1 LEAVH
6 PLEERG
12 AILPTALIRP
22 RRRGRFVWPALAVLA
37 VLALAPPAGAA
48 DRDLVRLAGAPATDG
63 APVCV
68 GYRIVQPG
76 SSVRNGDL
84 VEFFSYWQ
92 GADSVRADFSRL
104 DATATAPVAGTYV
117 GDSSVVENDQTHLWS
132 AFWFTFRIASFNP
145 RDDAVGIPVVI
156 TGTAAGGGPATTSEA
171 LAFCLSNHPPRNIRT
186 EILRAP
192 ERFVVDAGDTLYPV
206 RNGDSLRIETTWSFH
221 SSPLSI
227 EADFAALDDSFTVG
241 RVYYEL
247 LDAPAETLQTVG
259 VYYELNGHAKGA
271 TTAVLPVRITGSDGG
286 CGRAEVTLRVQID
299 NVGPT
304 VAPVITPLPSTVAT
318 PTLAISGTLA
328 GEAGATD
335 VLVAVNQGSALV
347 CPLPQAS
354 GTLTF
359 SGTLTL
365 QPGTNH
371 IVAYARDLVGNR
383 SAPSAPATV
392 DYLYAPEFKGWRV
405 LQPDTLGLA
414 QTATVPVRNDDVI
427 LLHSYWD
434 ARAPYALTADFGAL
448 DTAFDPAAVH
458 VSQVENVTVPV
469 GETTEVWAAYQIEY
483 HLSAQNARAD
493 GKGIVV
499 PLTAFDP
506 ATGFETTTESLDF
519 CLNNDPPRLLAARY
533 VGSPQRWV
541 VRDGDSLFTVRNGGT
556 VLVET
561 EWTRGNWPYA
571 LTFDFSD
578 LDADFVRA
586 YVQTSY
592 VDTLS
597 TDSTAAYRTFYEFS
611 TNACCAEGKDPYP
624 LPATVTAS
632 EVNGCGEGSGVLWFE
647 MDNAGPAGSPT
658 FDTPPPASVT
668 ADSLDL
674 AGHAPEGSQT
684 LTLTIEH
691 VETDSTTTIAEI
703 PLDAQR
709 AFSVRVPLRPGEN
722 RITAWGVDA
731 VGNATEPSLPVNV
744 RRITGS
750 ALIDVPKLFR
760 PGDRFTLESLAGWS
774 SIVLEIYNLEGDLV
788 RRWESV
794 RPAQQYLAV
803 TWDGR
808 NGHDEEVRQ
817 GPYLLRI
824 ETRDPS
830 GRPREE
836 VKAFV
841 FQR

>member
-1 LEAVH
+1 M
-6 PLEERG
+6 
-12 AILPTALIRP
+12 LPTALIGP
-22 RRRGRFVWPALAVLA
+22 HRRGRLARIALVVLA
-37 VLALAPPAGAA
+37 AIALAPRAGAA
-48 DRDLVRLAGAPATDG
+48 DRDLVRIAPAPAADG

-76 SSVRNGDL
+76 SRVHNGDL
-84 VEFFSYWQ
+84 IEFFSYWQ
-92 GADSVRADFSRL
+92 GADSVRADVSRL
-104 DATATAPVAGTYV
+104 DATATAEIAGTYV

-132 AFWFTFRIASFNP
+132 AFWFTFRISGLNP
-145 RDDAVGIPVVI
+145 RDDAVGIPVVL
-156 TGTAAGGGPATTSEA
+156 TGIAPGGPTTTSEA
-171 LAFCLSNHPPRNIRT
+171 LAFCLSNHPPRNTLTR
-186 EILRAP
+186 ILRAP

-221 SSPLSI
+221 SSPLTI
-227 EADFAALDDSFTVG
+227 EADFAALDDSFAVG

-247 LDAPAETLQTVG
+247 IDAPAETLQTIS
-259 VYYELNGHAKGA
+259 VYYELDERAKGA
-271 TTAVLPVRITGSDGG
+271 TTAGLPVRITGSDGG
-286 CGRAEVTLRVQID
+286 CGSAEVTLRVQID
-299 NVGPT
+299 NVGPAAAPGIDALPAT
-304 VAPVITPLPSTVAT
+304 VTT
-318 PTLAISGTLA
+318 PTLTISGTLA
-328 GEAGATD
+328 GDTGATD
-335 VLVAVNQGSALV
+335 VLVEVNQAPALV
-347 CPLPQAS
+347 CAVPQSS
-354 GTLTF
+354 GTLVF

-383 SAPSAPATV
+383 STPSTPVTV

-405 LQPDTLGLA
+405 IQPDTLGIA
-414 QTATVPVRNDDVI
+414 EAATVPVRNDDLI
-427 LLHSYWD
+427 LLLSYWD
-434 ARAPYALTADFGAL
+434 ARAPYALSADFSAL
-448 DTAFDPAAVH
+448 DTAFDPATVRI
-458 VSQVENVTVPV
+458 SQVENVTVTV

-483 HLSAQNARAD
+483 HLSASNARAD

-499 PLTAFDP
+499 PVNAFDP
-506 ATGFETTTESLDF
+506 ATGFETTTESLGF
-519 CLNNDPPRLLAARY
+519 CLSNDPPRLLATRFI
-533 VGSPQRWV
+533 GTPQRWV

-556 VLVET
+556 ILVET

-571 LTFDFSD
+571 LTFDYSD
-578 LDADFVRA
+578 LDADFVQA

-611 TNACCAEGKDPYP
+611 TDACCAEGKDPYP
-624 LPATVTAS
+624 LPATVTVS
-632 EVNGCGEGSGVLWFE
+632 EVDGCGEGSATLWFE
-647 MDNAGPAGSPT
+647 MDNTGPAGSPA
-658 FDTPPPASVT
+658 FDAAPPASVT

-691 VETDSTTTIAEI
+691 VDVDSTTTIAEI
-703 PLDAQR
+703 QLDAGR
-709 AFSVRVPLRPGEN
+709 AFGVRAPLRPGAN
-722 RITAWGVDA
+722 RITARGIDA
-731 VGNATEPSLPVNV
+731 VGNASEPSIPVSV
-744 RRITGS
+744 RRIT
-750 ALIDVPKLFR
+750 AADRIEVPKPFR
-760 PGDRFTLESLAGWS
+760 PGDRFALESLAGWS
-774 SIVLEIYNLEGDLV
+774 SIVLEIYNLEGDLI

-794 RPAQQYLAV
+794 SPAQQYLAV

-808 NGHDEEVRQ
+808 NGRDEEVRQ

>member
-1 LEAVH
+1 M
-6 PLEERG
+6 
-12 AILPTALIRP
+12 LPTARIRP
-22 RRRGRFVWPALAVLA
+22 GHRDRIVRSALAMLVA
-37 VLALAPPAGAA
+37 FALAPLAGAA
-48 DRDLVRLAGAPATDG
+48 DRDLVRLAAAPATEG

-68 GYRIVQPG
+68 GYRVVQPG

-104 DATATAPVAGTYV
+104 DATATTPVAGAYV
-117 GDSSVVENDQTHLWS
+117 GDSSVVEGDQTHLWS
-132 AFWFTFRIASFNP
+132 AFWFTSRISSLNP
-145 RDDAVGIPVVI
+145 RDDAVGIPVAL
-156 TGTAAGGGPATTSEA
+156 TGIAAGGGPATTSEA
-171 LAFCLSNHPPRNIRT
+171 LAFCLSNHPPRNIRAL
-186 EILRAP
+186 ILRSP
-192 ERFVVDAGDTLYPV
+192 ERFVVEAGDTLYPV

-221 SSPLSI
+221 SAPLSI
-227 EADFAALDDSFTVG
+227 AADFAALDDSFAVG

-259 VYYELNGHAKGA
+259 VYYELDERARGA

-299 NVGPT
+299 NVGPA
-304 VAPVITPLPSTVAT
+304 VAPALDPLPETVTT

-328 GEAGATD
+328 GDAGATD
-335 VLVAVNQGSALV
+335 VLVAINQTGAVV
-347 CPLPQAS
+347 CDLPHGT
-354 GTLTF
+354 GTLVF

-371 IVAYARDLVGNR
+371 IVAYARDLAGNR
-383 SAPSAPATV
+383 SAPSAPVTV
-392 DYLYAPEFKGWRV
+392 DYLHAPVFKGWRV
-405 LQPDTLGLA
+405 LQPDTLALA
-414 QTATVPVRNDDVI
+414 ETATVPVRNDDVI
-427 LLHSYWD
+427 LLRSYWD
-434 ARAPYALTADFGAL
+434 ARAPYALTADFSAL
-448 DTAFDPAAVH
+448 DTAFDPGAVS
-458 VSQVENVTVPV
+458 VSQVEDETVPV

-483 HLSAQNARAD
+483 HLSAHNARAD

-499 PLTAFDP
+499 PVTAFDP
-506 ATGFETTTESLDF
+506 TTGFSTTTESLNF
-519 CLNNDPPRLLAARY
+519 CLSDQPPRLIAARFI
-533 VGSPQRWV
+533 GEPQRWV

-556 VLVET
+556 ILIET

-571 LTFDFSD
+571 LTADFSD
-578 LDADFVRA
+578 LDADFVLA

-611 TNACCAEGKDPYP
+611 TDACCAEGKDPYP
-624 LPATVTAS
+624 LPATITAS
-632 EVNGCGEGSGVLWFE
+632 EVHGCGEGSATLWLE
-647 MDNAGPAGSPT
+647 MDNAGPADSPT
-658 FDTPPPASVT
+658 FETTPPATVT

-674 AGHAPEGSQT
+674 AGHAPDGSQT
-684 LTLTIEH
+684 LTLIIEH
-691 VETDSTTTIAEI
+691 VDVDSVTTIPDI
-703 PLDAQR
+703 PLDSQR
-709 AFSVRVPLRPGEN
+709 AFGVRVPLRPGEN
-722 RITAWGVDA
+722 RITARGVDG
-731 VGNATEPSLPVNV
+731 VGNASEPSVPVSV
-744 RRITGS
+744 RRITATGR
-750 ALIDVPKLFR
+750 IEVPKPFR

-774 SIVLEIYNLEGDLV
+774 SIVIEIYNLEGDRI

-794 RPAQQYLAV
+794 SAAQQYLAV

-808 NGHDEEVRQ
+808 NGRNEEVRQ

-830 GRPREE
+830 GHPREE